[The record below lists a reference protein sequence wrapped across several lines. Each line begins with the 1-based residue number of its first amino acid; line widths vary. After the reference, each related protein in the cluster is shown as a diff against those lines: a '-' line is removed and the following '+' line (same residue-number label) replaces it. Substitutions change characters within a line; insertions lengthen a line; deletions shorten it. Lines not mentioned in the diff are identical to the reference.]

1 LSFKVNVKYK
11 PFPTLQLT
19 ENVFEIL
26 NYFQKQFIKKIK
38 LMSFQPVFAQFW
50 EKVKESIENKTY
62 AKLTLAKTIGDTELK
77 NIYVRPVLL
86 ENDVFSL
93 SVTAKYKTEEVESFH
108 SLEEAFF
115 VLAPYMNNPFLTAL
129 LFTTENDITFKLN
142 KKRVGSIIEQ
152 APTFKKASDV
162 ILEMKEKGI

>member
-1 LSFKVNVKYK
+1 
-11 PFPTLQLT
+11 
-19 ENVFEIL
+19 
-26 NYFQKQFIKKIK
+26 
-38 LMSFQPVFAQFW
+38 MSFQPVFAQFW
-50 EKVKESIENKTY
+50 GKVKESIDNKTY

-77 NIYVRPVLL
+77 NIYVRPILS
-86 ENDVFSL
+86 NDVFSL
-93 SVTAKYKTEEVESFH
+93 SITARYKTEEVESFH

-152 APTFKKASDV
+152 APTFKNASDV

>member
-1 LSFKVNVKYK
+1 
-11 PFPTLQLT
+11 
-19 ENVFEIL
+19 
-26 NYFQKQFIKKIK
+26 
-38 LMSFQPVFAQFW
+38 MSFQPVFTQFW
-50 EKVKESIENKTY
+50 EKVKESIDNKTY

-77 NIYVRPVLL
+77 NIYVRPVL
-86 ENDVFSL
+86 NDGVFSL
-93 SVTAKYKTEEVESFH
+93 SITARYKTEEVESFH

-152 APTFKKASDV
+152 APTFKNASDV
-162 ILEMKEKGI
+162 ILEMKVKGM

>member
-1 LSFKVNVKYK
+1 
-11 PFPTLQLT
+11 
-19 ENVFEIL
+19 
-26 NYFQKQFIKKIK
+26 
-38 LMSFQPVFAQFW
+38 MSFQPVFVQFW
-50 EKVKESIENKTY
+50 EKVKESIQNGTY

-93 SVTAKYKTEEVESFH
+93 SLNAKYKTEEIESFH
-108 SLEEAFF
+108 TLDEAFI

-142 KKRVGSIIEQ
+142 KKRVGSIVTQ
-152 APTFKKASDV
+152 APTFKNASDV
-162 ILEMKEKGI
+162 IIEMKEKGII

>member
-1 LSFKVNVKYK
+1 
-11 PFPTLQLT
+11 
-19 ENVFEIL
+19 
-26 NYFQKQFIKKIK
+26 
-38 LMSFQPVFAQFW
+38 MSFQPVFAQFW

-77 NIYVRPVLL
+77 NIYVRPVLS
-86 ENDVFSL
+86 NDIFSL
-93 SVTAKYKTEEVESFH
+93 SITARYKTEEVESFH

-142 KKRVGSIIEQ
+142 KKRAGSIIEQ
-152 APTFKKASDV
+152 APTFKNASDV